1 MFRLRKLAIG
11 ALCLVLVFVA
21 FIQPAEATIQ
31 LASDGSQFSYTT
43 LVHNWASTGS
53 AVIGQMEDG
62 SCVTV
67 LGEYGD
73 FYKVDC
79 FETTGYIVKSQV
91 SLKEDGNYYIA
102 CNPSSSQ
109 TKKMAH
115 TSLADAV
122 SLRADVLGIARR
134 QLGSAYVYGAST
146 PGAFD
151 CSGLSSYVYRNAGRS
166 IHREADSQMQDGLI
180 IAKENLQVGDL
191 VFFRASGSPWLASHV
206 GIYAGDG
213 MFIHSST
220 SKGVIYSSLSQSY
233 YYGTYVGARRI
244 FNTGTSELRAV
255 LTVTTPSAMTH
266 TPGMGIRS
274 AG

>member
-11 ALCLVLVFVA
+11 ALCLALAFVA

-31 LASDGSQFSYTT
+31 VASDGSQFSYTT

-62 SCVTV
+62 SRVTV
-67 LGEYGD
+67 LDQYGD

-79 FETTGYIVKSQV
+79 FETTGYIAKSQV

-115 TSLADAV
+115 TTLADAV
-122 SLRADVLGIARR
+122 SLRANVLAIARR

-151 CSGLSSYVYRNAGRS
+151 CSGLTSYVYRNAGHS
-166 IHREADSQMQDGLI
+166 IHRMADTQMQDGLI

-233 YYGTYVGARRI
+233 YASTYVGARRI
-244 FNTGTSELRAV
+244 FNTGTSEMRAV

>member
-213 MFIHSST
+213 MLIHSST